1 MWTGLPTI
9 ESCLCCEP
17 PFSFFFDLV
26 ATHWKAAEAYPLTL
40 HRICT
45 LARKQ
50 GARFVAIE
58 SALPRAHIR
67 EEIDALDGS
76 LGGGGAAEAV
86 TISFF
91 ASETEPTDTAM
102 VPADEVLGQIVVVN
116 YRAPTSSKFAHT
128 YIYEAILTPPALR
141 NGAGHSRPLL
151 NNFICAEGEFLCVV
165 KGCELTLRGI
175 YYCQQNGLTHVCAHA
190 CLRMALNSIG
200 AFDPPVSSKAINEKL
215 GITPPSTGLSLGQI
229 AKVIDGSQGA
239 KASIVECDNLTL
251 SKFLTILAAI
261 VESGHVALLVFTTGD
276 PQTEHV
282 VTVFGHTRNSDEWHP
297 EAVPTYSGGPPSTP
311 YYPSSFWIDH
321 FLMHDDNFGPY
332 YAFSSRALDVDQKVR
347 ARYIVALHP
356 VCPAVRPDYAEGVAG
371 ITLLNLL
378 PSLAPLRAGKWFDF
392 ITQNQI
398 KFVLRTI
405 LIEKS
410 KYLDHL
416 QSSRA
421 HDGTAMASHEI
432 EMLKGLPDWF
442 WMVEFSLPALYTGNR
457 SKLGEILIDG
467 FAQPDT
473 ADLGKSLRFVRLP
486 SLLIL
491 KNTSG
496 QMAYSASS
504 MHAHSPIYQ
513 HRAHE
518 HVW

>member
-1 MWTGLPTI
+1 
-9 ESCLCCEP
+9 
-17 PFSFFFDLV
+17 
-26 ATHWKAAEAYPLTL
+26 
-40 HRICT
+40 
-45 LARKQ
+45 
-50 GARFVAIE
+50 
-58 SALPRAHIR
+58 
-67 EEIDALDGS
+67 
-76 LGGGGAAEAV
+76 
-86 TISFF
+86 
-91 ASETEPTDTAM
+91 
-102 VPADEVLGQIVVVN
+102 
-116 YRAPTSSKFAHT
+116 
-128 YIYEAILTPPALR
+128 
-141 NGAGHSRPLL
+141 
-151 NNFICAEGEFLCVV
+151 
-165 KGCELTLRGI
+165 
-175 YYCQQNGLTHVCAHA
+175 
-190 CLRMALNSIG
+190 MALNSIG

-473 ADLGKSLRFVRLP
+473 ADLGKSLLFVRLP
-486 SLLIL
+486 SLLML